1 MAKRL
6 LGKGLVTS
14 EGEYRDRQ
22 RQLIQPTFHPNRIK
36 GYRGIMTSHSMRMW
50 EQWKDGI
57 MLDIHKEM
65 MHVTLEIISTAV
77 LGSDIKP
84 EEDEVGFALQT

>member
-36 GYRGIMTSHSMRMW
+36 GYGGIMTSHSMRVW
-50 EQWKDGI
+50 ERWKDGI
-57 MLDIHKEM
+57 MLDIQM